1 MTARTTRPSEREVV
15 FTRRF
20 EAAPALVWRAWS
32 DPRHLH
38 EWFGPEGFTTTTHEF
53 AFVPGGVWRFTM
65 HGPDGTDYPNVIVF
79 REIEPPARLVYENSW
94 NLPGDPLAFEVAV
107 TFTPDGTG
115 TRLAIHFTFP
125 DARAVRT
132 AVERYGVIR
141 GGEET
146 LERIARYLGE
156 GQ

>member
-1 MTARTTRPSEREVV
+1 
-15 FTRRF
+15 
-20 EAAPALVWRAWS
+20 
-32 DPRHLH
+32 
-38 EWFGPEGFTTTTHEF
+38 
-53 AFVPGGVWRFTM
+53 
-65 HGPDGTDYPNVIVF
+65 
-79 REIEPPARLVYENSW
+79 W

-115 TRLAIHFTFP
+115 TRLAIHFTFA